1 MTTAEESVA
10 EIEAL
15 RRLGA
20 RIGTCLRCEKKFIV
34 PAVGTFIV
42 DQHRSEGG
50 PRNRYACSLQC
61 AIEALEFMTDGYV
74 WRDGLLGG
82 FPYYEKWPTG
92 DSRIGTPT
100 EDGEANLIAAGH
112 LLDTCHACKA
122 RYILKE
128 RESFVVMGSDPSVDY
143 DFDSGMMIT
152 LPVCSYKCGAH
163 VLAAGPFGESS
174 VLLRGDNAVLDRR
187 TIDGRRQDCL

>member
-1 MTTAEESVA
+1 MTAPEEPVA

-20 RIGTCLRCEKKFIV
+20 RTGTCLRCEKKFIV

-50 PRNRYACSLQC
+50 PRSRYACSLQC

-82 FPYYEKWPTG
+82 YPYYEKWPTLESKLG
-92 DSRIGTPT
+92 LCT
-100 EDGEANLIAAGH
+100 ETVKANLIAAGYQ
-112 LLDTCHACKA
+112 LESCHACKE
-122 RYILKE
+122 RYVLT
-128 RESFVVMGSDPSVDY
+128 STNFVVMGCDPSVDY
-143 DFDSGMMIT
+143 DFDSGMMIA

-163 VLAAGPFGESS
+163 VLATGPFGESS
-174 VLLRGDNAVLDRR
+174 VLLRGDNPVLDRR
-187 TIDGRRQDCL
+187 TIDGRRQDRF